1 MKKTQKKQVGG
12 AALLAI
18 AIGLMLS
25 QTHSNAMLDSIH
37 GSCFARLSITNHVAK
52 CASKVVASS
61 NSTRI
66 SGTMRLYKTNGVMDV
81 SVKSWDFSGRKVV
94 DVEKNYNVSSGSYKL
109 IITAKTTDGKKTE
122 TVTKTATATC

>member
-12 AALLAI
+12 AALFAI

-52 CASKVVASS
+52 CASKAIASS
-61 NSTRI
+61 NSTII

-81 SVKSWDFSGRKVV
+81 SVKSWDFSGSKTIDVV
-94 DVEKNYNVSSGSYKL
+94 KNYNVSTGTYKL
-109 IITAKTTDGKKTE
+109 VMTAKINNGKKTE
-122 TVTKTATATC
+122 TVTKTATAKC